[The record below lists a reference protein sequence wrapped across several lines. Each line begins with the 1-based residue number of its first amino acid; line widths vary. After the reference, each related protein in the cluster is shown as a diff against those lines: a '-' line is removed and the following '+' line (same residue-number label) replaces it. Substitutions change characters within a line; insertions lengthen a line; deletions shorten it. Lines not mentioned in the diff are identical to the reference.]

1 MTKQEQQLI
10 DAIKTIPGFSVIPGR
25 NSSNVIVVHTR
36 ANGVSQRSVW
46 LDRSHTIESLQEIL
60 DKAIADSFIG
70 KKIVHMGHAWEVI
83 GTGAQRD
90 GNTFCH
96 LANLY
101 QFRQQKNGRVPVQ
114 IADWVDTAVL
124 KASKA

>member
-25 NSSNVIVVHTR
+25 NGGNVFVVHTR

-60 DKAIADSFIG
+60 DKAIAETFVG

-83 GTGAQRD
+83 NVGAQRD